1 MIIPAV
7 TAMSL
12 SGLWLL
18 YSSDSRT
25 IPVGCIGLWFH
36 FCRLLCFSEQ
46 DEGNNQHQGED
57 ASCQHTGLQMITE
70 MLRDSPCKAWAKGAA
85 QIPDRFGETKRC
97 LRIG

>member
-1 MIIPAV
+1 
-7 TAMSL
+7 
-12 SGLWLL
+12 
-18 YSSDSRT
+18 
-25 IPVGCIGLWFH
+25 
-36 FCRLLCFSEQ
+36 LLCFSEQ

-85 QIPDRFGETKRC
+85 RIPDRFGETKRC